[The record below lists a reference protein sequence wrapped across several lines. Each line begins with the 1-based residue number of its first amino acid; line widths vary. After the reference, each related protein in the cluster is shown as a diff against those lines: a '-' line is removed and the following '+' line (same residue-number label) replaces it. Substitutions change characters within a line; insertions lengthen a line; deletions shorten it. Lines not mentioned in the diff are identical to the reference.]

1 MKGIVLGNYQVV
13 LNKVDIM
20 DITDF
25 LFENANKEVEI
36 VYNSELEVLLFKTN
50 RTTLVKIVEAD
61 RVITISNRTQKFE
74 AAYLYSVLNNIL
86 VTELIMEAEVIPAC

>member
-25 LFENANKEVEI
+25 LFENDNKEVEV
-36 VYNSELEVLLFKTN
+36 VYNFDLEVLLFKTN

-61 RVITISNRTQKFE
+61 RVTVISNSSQKFNSS
-74 AAYLYSVLNNIL
+74 YLYSVLNNIL
-86 VTELIMEAEVIPAC
+86 VTELIIESEVIPAC